1 MTLMATQVH
10 GWSAE
15 PPERSWPPGE
25 AALAH
30 RPTPLGRDELVREMD
45 AASVDRPSI
54 GLSSWEGDRND
65 LAMEAVLLHPARF
78 AIMRR
83 LAIEWPASHRPV
95 DTWEYRAGMLGVCLT
110 FHRGVHRIWLTDG
123 TTAWFWAA
131 AECAAIAVVVFA
143 PGLLPRIAAVAARRS
158 GLRLVLDYLALS
170 GGIQDVAPGP
180 AHRPAL
186 VLAQYP
192 NVAVKATS
200 LPSYF
205 TEAYP
210 HLRLHTHIRRVVEA
224 YGPQRVFRGT
234 DLARLRGSYCQVV
247 TCRTEE
253 MDFLSDIDT
262 TWIIDRGIA
271 EWLGW
276 PLEAIRHTAEV
287 KGVSWKPNVQFHSRL
302 HRSRSRIGMA

>member
-1 MTLMATQVH
+1 
-10 GWSAE
+10 
-15 PPERSWPPGE
+15 
-25 AALAH
+25 
-30 RPTPLGRDELVREMD
+30 
-45 AASVDRPSI
+45 
-54 GLSSWEGDRND
+54 
-65 LAMEAVLLHPARF
+65 
-78 AIMRR
+78 
-83 LAIEWPASHRPV
+83 
-95 DTWEYRAGMLGVCLT
+95 MLGVPLT
-110 FHRGVHRIWLTDG
+110 CQRGVHGIWLTDG
-123 TTAWFWAA
+123 TTAWFWSA
-131 AECAAIAVVVFA
+131 AERAAIAVVVFA
-143 PGLLPRIAAVAARRS
+143 PGLLPQITAVAARHS

-170 GGIQDVAPGP
+170 GGIQDAAPGP

-192 NVAVKATS
+192 NVAVKATA

-205 TEAYP
+205 PEVYP
-210 HLRLHTHIRRVVEA
+210 HPRLHTHCVVEA
-224 YGPQRVFRGT
+224 YGPQRVFWGT
-234 DLARLRGSYCQVV
+234 DLARLRGSYCQVI

-262 TWIIDRGIA
+262 TWIRGRGIA